1 MQQKYSHRL
10 LTAQWNR
17 DRMQSLVKTNLFPVV
32 MTERLHLFPSRT
44 QKLSPCTPTILGW
57 RRPGKIGSC
66 RIPKKRTV
74 RLDCSFLCHS
84 VVLYLPRPRATK
96 LAGDGAEAERP
107 LCGMQRSGCPVNKGA
122 LQAAAPQGDYCELR
136 TYWVLAR
143 ISVAQCERYGRISC
157 R

>member
-1 MQQKYSHRL
+1 
-10 LTAQWNR
+10 
-17 DRMQSLVKTNLFPVV
+17 
-32 MTERLHLFPSRT
+32 MTEHCCADKLVLIRARVHPFPFRT
-44 QKLSPCTPTILGW
+44 RQLSSFLLTILGW

-74 RLDCSFLCHS
+74 QTDCSFLCHS